1 MMIMG
6 LAWAYLIIACILEP
20 IWVIF
25 LEKSDNFKNKGW
37 GFATI
42 IAVLL
47 CLYMLSL
54 AVKEIGPGVA
64 YSILAGIGA
73 IGTVLAGYLIY
84 KNRVNSRMIGFLSLI
99 IMGVVGIRLM
109 SGGM

>member
-1 MMIMG
+1 
-6 LAWAYLIIACILEP
+6 
-20 IWVIF
+20 
-25 LEKSDNFKNKGW
+25 
-37 GFATI
+37 
-42 IAVLL
+42 
-47 CLYMLSL
+47 MLSL

-84 KNRVNSRMIGFLSLI
+84 KNRINSRMIGFLSLI